1 MNRPLVKGPNHLSS
15 SFFLKKKVTLLKGKG
30 VQEIRQ
36 VFASWVSQVVRLYKN
51 APYAEFEYTIGPIKN
66 APHPQHGKEIISR
79 FDTTLETKSV
89 FYTDA
94 NGREMQKRT
103 RNFRPTWHYKD
114 TEPVAGNYYPVNS
127 RAYIRDENSGV
138 QFTVLTD
145 RSLGGSSLRDGA
157 LEVMVHRRMLCDD
170 GRGVNEALN
179 EPGRDGL
186 GLIVRGRFMVLLE
199 AAKTSG
205 KLHRVLGEEEMLRPL
220 LAFSPWSGGGG
231 EGGGGGCGGGGCGGC
246 GGGGGGDGDG
256 DGCGGGG
263 GGDGCGG
270 DGCGGGGGSGTR
282 DGGVR
287 GTYQG
292 LARPLPI
299 NVHLLTLEAFD
310 KVGFN

>member
-1 MNRPLVKGPNHLSS
+1 M
-15 SFFLKKKVTLLKGKG
+15 
-30 VQEIRQ
+30 QEIRQ
-36 VFASWVSQVVRLYKN
+36 VFAPWVSQVVRLYKN
-51 APYAEFEYTIGPIKN
+51 EPYAEFEYTIGPIKD
-66 APHPQHGKEIISR
+66 AAHPQHGKEIISR
-79 FDTTLETKSV
+79 FDTNLETKSV

-94 NGREMQKRT
+94 NGRETQKRT
-103 RNFRPTWHYKD
+103 RNFHPTWHYED

-127 RAYIRDENSGV
+127 RAFIRDENSGV

-157 LEVMVHRRMLCDD
+157 LEVMVHRRMLYDD
-170 GRGVNEALN
+170 GRGVNEALD

-220 LAFSPWSGGGG
+220 LAFSPWSGGDSGTRDGG
-231 EGGGGGCGGGGCGGC
+231 S
-246 GGGGGGDGDG
+246 
-256 DGCGGGG
+256 DGCGG
-263 GGDGCGG
+263 DGGG
-270 DGCGGGGGSGTR
+270 DGCGGGGGYGDGDGGSDGDGGDSGTR

-310 KVGFN
+310 KVGLIKSCFFIFFPVF